1 MQPKDAVRLQHMLDA
16 GRAAVRY
23 ISAVARQ
30 DLAQDDMRAR
40 AVVQAVG
47 VVGEAASKLSPELHA
62 RYPDVPWSTIIGMR
76 HRLVHGYYE
85 IDYLRVW
92 DTVTDYVP
100 PLLTRIEEIAA
111 AESARTH
118 QAAPED

>member
-1 MQPKDAVRLQHMLDA
+1 MLDA
-16 GRAAVRY
+16 GRDAIRY

-30 DLAQDDMRAR
+30 DLAVDDMRAR
-40 AVVQAVG
+40 AVVQAIG
-47 VVGEAASKLSPELHA
+47 VIGEAASKLSPELHA

-92 DTVTDYVP
+92 DTATDYLP
-100 PLLTRIEEIAA
+100 PLLIRIEEIVA
-111 AESARTH
+111 AETARAH
-118 QAAPED
+118 QTPPEN